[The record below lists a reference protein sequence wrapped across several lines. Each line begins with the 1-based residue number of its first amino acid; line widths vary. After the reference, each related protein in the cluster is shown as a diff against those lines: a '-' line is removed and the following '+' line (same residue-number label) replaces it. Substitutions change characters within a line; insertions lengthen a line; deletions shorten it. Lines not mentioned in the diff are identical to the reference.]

1 MIFIELLKNQT
12 DRDSIGSSGAYTYTD
27 LRLKLVLKVIENLH
41 GLLKS
46 DIVTYLVTRDVSH

>member
-1 MIFIELLKNQT
+1 MIFIDLLKNQT
-12 DRDSIGSSGAYTYTD
+12 DRDSISSSGAYTYTD